1 MSHSVI
7 RVKRFWR
14 TEKQENTVFA
24 LVNRD
29 IVEVSRT
36 IREKE
41 VAIMEDFPEEAS
53 LELGLEVSVGVCHGE

>member
-1 MSHSVI
+1 MSHLVI
-7 RVKRFWR
+7 HVKRFWR

-24 LVNRD
+24 LVKRD

-41 VAIMEDFPEEAS
+41 VAIMEDFSEEAS
-53 LELGLEVSVGVCHGE
+53 LELGL